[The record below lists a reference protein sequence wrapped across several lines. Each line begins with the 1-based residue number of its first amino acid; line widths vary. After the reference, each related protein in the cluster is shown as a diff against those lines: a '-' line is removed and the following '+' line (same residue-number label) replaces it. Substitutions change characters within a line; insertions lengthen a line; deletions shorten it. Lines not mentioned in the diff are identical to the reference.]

1 MSEVISDPTDV
12 EEPGLNSVLTATQPH
27 LVITVLHQGVL
38 GYRSQALGMTSSQFG
53 RGLLNKSL
61 PSLEVG

>member
-12 EEPGLNSVLTATQPH
+12 EEPGLNLVFTATQPH

-38 GYRSQALGMTSSQFG
+38 SSGDDFLTVWPWPVEQITSVS
-53 RGLLNKSL
+53 
-61 PSLEVG
+61 